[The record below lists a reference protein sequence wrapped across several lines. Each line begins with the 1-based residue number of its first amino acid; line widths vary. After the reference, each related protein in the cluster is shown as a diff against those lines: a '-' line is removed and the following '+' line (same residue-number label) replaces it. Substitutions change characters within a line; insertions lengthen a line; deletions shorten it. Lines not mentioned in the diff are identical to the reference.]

1 MKRKYSANGVTLPE
15 ASALRLIKS
24 TGRKL
29 VGGRVSHESCS
40 RSCKNRLRRCPSGQK
55 AWKTK
60 PFKVQRNLVS
70 PTSTCLMLP
79 EGREILDAA
88 EGRAGYYRP
97 PI

>member
-1 MKRKYSANGVTLPE
+1 MKRKYSANDVTLPE

-40 RSCKNRLRRCPSGQK
+40 RSCKNRLRGQK
-55 AWKTK
+55 GWKTK
-60 PFKVQRNLVS
+60 PFKVQRNRVS
-70 PTSTCLMLP
+70 PASTCLMLP